1 VQRQSVESSQV
12 KSVGHDPEQNHLHVE
27 FHGFGGRKPSVYR
40 YTDVPADVHKAF
52 MESESKGRF
61 LNQNIKGKYAYE
73 RLPDEEQPEGQESQ
87 AS

>member
-1 VQRQSVESSQV
+1 
-12 KSVGHDPEQNHLHVE
+12 
-27 FHGFGGRKPSVYR
+27 
-40 YTDVPADVHKAF
+40 